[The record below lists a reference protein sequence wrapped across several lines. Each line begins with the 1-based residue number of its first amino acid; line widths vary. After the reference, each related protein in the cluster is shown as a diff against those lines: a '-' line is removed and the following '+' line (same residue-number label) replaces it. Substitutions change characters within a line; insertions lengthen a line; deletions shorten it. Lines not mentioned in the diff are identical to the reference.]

1 VLNADVSCDVYWI
14 LSYGELQELR
24 KEVPVLFGLILQVF
38 AHRKSGLF
46 LVIVQQME
54 YKMCSIWPSV

>member
-1 VLNADVSCDVYWI
+1 VLNADVSFDVYWI

-38 AHRKSGLF
+38 AHRKTGLF
-46 LVIVQQME
+46 LVIL
-54 YKMCSIWPSV
+54 